1 MYPALKKKKK
11 KRVFHHREKFHNTDW
26 DEVARNPDVLSKTTA
41 DWIMRHDPEQYVYNN
56 YNSCENHITS
66 GASFENTN
74 MPPGYRYKPWAV
86 QELMETSDRHEPIV
100 DEGDWS

>member
-1 MYPALKKKKK
+1 
-11 KRVFHHREKFHNTDW
+11 
-26 DEVARNPDVLSKTTA
+26 
-41 DWIMRHDPEQYVYNN
+41 MRHDPEQYVYNN